1 MPKLGKGQRLWNK
14 AKTIIPGGN
23 MLLSKRPE
31 MFLPDQ
37 WPAYYSRAEG
47 ARIWD
52 MDGNEYV
59 DMSIMGI
66 GANVLG
72 YAHPKVDEAVRNSI
86 GNGNLATLNAPEE
99 VALAE
104 RLVELHPWADMARFA
119 RTGGEANAIAI
130 RIARAASGRDNV
142 AICGY
147 HGWHDWYLA
156 TNLGDSGQLDE
167 HLLPGLDP
175 TGVPSTL
182 SGSTFPFQ
190 YNDFDGLAKLAAD
203 QNIGV
208 IQMEVM
214 RTHPPTDSFLQKVR
228 DLATDRGI
236 VLIFDECTSGFR
248 QNFGGL
254 HLEFDVAPDMA
265 VYGKAL
271 GNGYAVTAVLGRRDV
286 MQAAQSTFIS
296 STFWTERIG
305 SVAALATLDVMEAEN
320 PWGQILATGHGITKR
335 WTLLAQK
342 YDLPLVPSGIPSL
355 TSFTFSSPNN
365 LAYKSLI
372 TQSMLDQGFL
382 AANSVYVCTAH
393 TPKMVDAY
401 FDCLEPLFA
410 LIQECEQGRDVSSLL
425 NGPVCHSGFSRLN

>member
-271 GNGYAVTAVLGRRDV
+271 GKWLCCHCSSGQARCYASRSIDLHFQYVLDRTDWFGGGPRDTGR
-286 MQAAQSTFIS
+286 
-296 STFWTERIG
+296 
-305 SVAALATLDVMEAEN
+305 
-320 PWGQILATGHGITKR
+320 HGGR
-335 WTLLAQK
+335 
-342 YDLPLVPSGIPSL
+342 
-355 TSFTFSSPNN
+355 
-365 LAYKSLI
+365 KSLGPNPCHGPRDHEAVDVI
-372 TQSMLDQGFL
+372 GAEVRL
-382 AANSVYVCTAH
+382 AACAERD
-393 TPKMVDAY
+393 PFVDQLY
-401 FDCLEPLFA
+401 L
-410 LIQECEQGRDVSSLL
+410 
-425 NGPVCHSGFSRLN
+425 